1 MTPQHPSRSPSRPRW
16 ALSLLAAL
24 ALSAC
29 GGGGDGGG
37 NPGPLV
43 YTKGTVEG
51 LGSVIV
57 NGVRYDDAQARV
69 LDEEGRAS
77 TRDALKLGMV
87 VEVVAASVQAGADG
101 RLHGQAQEIRHASEI
116 QGPID
121 SLGTNE
127 MVVLGQTV
135 RHDAATL
142 FEDGRAATLRVGQV
156 VEVHGLRDPQGVV
169 LASRIDTEDDRD
181 EAHKLVAT
189 VSGHEPV
196 ARSFMAG
203 GARVSYAALPNA
215 ALENGQVLR
224 IRLAPQPLASGAWQ
238 ATAITPL
245 QAVSPLAS
253 GASASAG
260 AAGVEAD
267 IEGYVTRVD
276 GPRRF
281 VVAGVQVDA
290 SNARQFPASV
300 AVGSLVEVG
309 GRLVGGVLVAS
320 EVELER
326 RLGSGGGFEIEGR
339 ITALDLAASRF
350 EVRGLVVHFGAA
362 RFAGGSAQRLALGT
376 EVEVRGTLSADGA
389 SVNASVVEFD

>member
-224 IRLAPQPLASGAWQ
+224 IRLAPQPLASGA
-238 ATAITPL
+238 
-245 QAVSPLAS
+245 
-253 GASASAG
+253 SASAG

>member
-101 RLHGQAQEIRHASEI
+101 RLRGQAQEIRHASEI

-224 IRLAPQPLASGAWQ
+224 IRLAPQ
-238 ATAITPL
+238 
-245 QAVSPLAS
+245 PLAS